1 MSKYVPMSAEAAFAD
16 IEAIMGSDE
25 SALEKTK
32 KLCDKGTVCYDNDDD
47 IPAAAYYDE
56 ALATGVLTDENL
68 YEIQFRCGVSYAE
81 HDSKKSIDMLKK
93 AAEGG
98 HVKAMLNLAMCY
110 LRGKGTAKNEKE
122 CFAWAQKAAE
132 MGDKMLTWYGR
143 DAANV
148 RAAQALVLIGADKK
162 QRGVPHCG
170 YCGFGNCAGCKAAGG
185 NCAFAYVD
193 LGIAVSSAVATAA
206 LDKVDNRIMYSVGK
220 TAEEMGFAED
230 CVWLGIPLSVSGKSI
245 FYDRGIFHD

>member
-1 MSKYVPMSAEAAFAD
+1 MLYKSDYLEEQAVLQTAER
-16 IEAIMGSDE
+16 M
-25 SALEKTK
+25 
-32 KLCDKGTVCYDNDDD
+32 C
-47 IPAAAYYDE
+47 AAARTAPKAHGRDTLHTFVLTGEDKE
-56 ALATGVLTDENL
+56 ALAQKMEEVGTR
-68 YEIQFRCGVSYAE
+68 EI
-81 HDSKKSIDMLKK
+81 
-93 AAEGG
+93 
-98 HVKAMLNLAMCY
+98 
-110 LRGKGTAKNEKE
+110 
-122 CFAWAQKAAE
+122 
-132 MGDKMLTWYGR
+132 GDKMPTWYGR

-170 YCGFGNCAGCKAAGG
+170 YCGFGNCAGCKDAGG

-193 LGIAVSSAVATAA
+193 LGIAVSSAVSTAA

-220 TAEEMGFAED
+220 TAAEMGFAED